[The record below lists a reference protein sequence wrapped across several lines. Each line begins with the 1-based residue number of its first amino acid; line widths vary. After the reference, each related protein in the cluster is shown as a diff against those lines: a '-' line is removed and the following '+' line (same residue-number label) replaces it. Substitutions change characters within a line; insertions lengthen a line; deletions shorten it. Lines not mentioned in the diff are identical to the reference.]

1 MRFILAG
8 ALGEVGC
15 SLHFALSKHGHDV
28 VPVSSRAPVRGAP
41 DVLGL
46 PDVGSLVSTGAV
58 DALVQAG
65 GPGDHRARQ
74 GDVHQWTSELLEVC
88 AELPSV
94 LISTTRVLEGYQQ
107 TPPESGAGKPS
118 TAYGQVNTDHEQ
130 MWLTYPNTR
139 ILRMV
144 NYFCSPARVDSPQAQ
159 LLPWS
164 LLVEGWRTGR
174 ISVRSADRTVRE
186 FIDAADASLAIE
198 ALLGET
204 PNDRIAVATPGLVAS
219 LKELGEAS
227 IQVCNEEGRPGVVAS
242 FGSESSGAPWQ
253 LSPGWL
259 SQRGWASELTLDSM
273 VTEMSRWL
281 VEWGPSVPDS
291 GREEG

>member
-1 MRFILAG
+1 MRIILAG
-8 ALGEVGC
+8 ALGEVGR
-15 SLHFALSKHGHDV
+15 SLHVALAKRGHDM
-28 VPVSSRAPVRGAP
+28 VPVSSRAPLAGTPSVY
-41 DVLGL
+41 GL
-46 PDVGSLVSTGAV
+46 AEAKNLVSAGAI
-58 DALVQAG
+58 DALVHAG
-65 GPGDHRARQ
+65 GPGDHRARRS
-74 GDVHQWTSELLEVC
+74 DFHQWTSELLELC
-88 AELPSV
+88 ADLPSV
-94 LISTTRVLEGYQQ
+94 LISTTRVLEGYRQ
-107 TPPESGAGKPS
+107 TPPESAAGEPS
-118 TAYGQVNTDHEQ
+118 TAYGRANTDHEQ

-174 ISVRSADRTVRE
+174 ISVRSAESTVRE

-198 ALLGET
+198 TLLGEA

-227 IQVCNEEGRPGVVAS
+227 IQVCNEAGRHGVIAS
-242 FGSESSGAPWQ
+242 FGNESSGAPWQ

-273 VTEMSRWL
+273 ATEMSRWL

-291 GREEG
+291 RREEG